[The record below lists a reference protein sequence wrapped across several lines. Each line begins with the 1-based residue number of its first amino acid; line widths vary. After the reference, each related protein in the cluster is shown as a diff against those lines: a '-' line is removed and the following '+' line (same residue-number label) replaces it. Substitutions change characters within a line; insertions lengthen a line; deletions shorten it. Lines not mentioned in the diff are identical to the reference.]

1 MKGNNI
7 IYPNTPFFRKY
18 AGKLIMPAGVEEE
31 GGAAFE
37 LIPAEV
43 TSVVFGT
50 AANPYFE
57 VSGDD
62 AVALFA
68 LVGPSVE
75 SVQFGIDNLTAEYTG
90 SDSDDIFN
98 VSPLIINE
106 EFLEEAHNVGIDY
119 FDDKIGQYVTII
131 TIAISYMDGYTP
143 LAVGEHPYEL
153 TVNGAAVS
161 AGEFIVEPEPVVVL
175 SMQQGIEE
183 NNTPRPSIQLNEGEG
198 KVLIDAVVKL
208 NYDLDNAPMK
218 FVVFCEAQQKVKR
231 EIPVKSYGEVTE
243 QNVAS
248 LNSQYIFSTPLKVGD
263 YYAVLKYET
272 PVQDDDFNWMEWYQ
286 WLAERA
292 ATIWFED
299 SEHSVQSDELPLNFL
314 QK

>member
-1 MKGNNI
+1 MKRNSI

-18 AGKLIMPAGVEEE
+18 AGKLIMPAGVEE
-31 GGAAFE
+31 GGGVAFE
-37 LIPAEV
+37 LIPVEV
-43 TSVVFGT
+43 TSVIAGIT
-50 AANPYFE
+50 SNPYFE
-57 VSGDD
+57 VSGGD
-62 AVALFA
+62 AAAVFA
-68 LVGPSVE
+68 LAGPSAE
-75 SVQFGIDNLTAEYTG
+75 SMRFSIDNLTAEYTG

-98 VSPLIINE
+98 VSPMIINE
-106 EFLEEAHNVGIDY
+106 EFLEGAHSVDIDY
-119 FDDKIGQYVTII
+119 FDDKIGQYVTMI
-131 TIAISYMDGYTP
+131 TIAIYHMEGYTP

-161 AGEFIVEPEPVVVL
+161 VGNFIVEPEPVVVM
-175 SMQQGIEE
+175 SMQQGIED
-183 NNTPRPSIQLNEGEG
+183 NNTSRPSIQLNEGEG

-208 NYDLDNAPMK
+208 NYDLDNAPLK

-248 LNSQYIFSTPLKVGD
+248 LNSQYNFVTPLQVGD
-263 YYAVLKYET
+263 RYAVLTYET
-272 PVQDDDFNWMEWYQ
+272 PVQDEDFNWMEWYQ

>member
-1 MKGNNI
+1 MKRNNI

-18 AGKLIMPAGVEEE
+18 AGKLIVPAGVEEE
-31 GGAAFE
+31 GGVAFE

-43 TSVVFGT
+43 AELMGIPG
-50 AANPYFE
+50 NPYFE
-57 VSGDD
+57 ESSGD
-62 AVALFA
+62 AAATFA
-68 LVGPSVE
+68 FVGAEPTSL
-75 SVQFGIDNLTAEYTG
+75 SFTIDELTATIPPEDEEIIEVY
-90 SDSDDIFN
+90 
-98 VSPLIINE
+98 SPPITQ
-106 EFLEEAHNVGIDY
+106 EFIDQAHAHEIY
-119 FDDKIGQYVTII
+119 WFDDKIGQYFTMTNIV
-131 TIAISYMDGYTP
+131 ISHMEGYTP

-153 TVNGAAVS
+153 TVNGEAVS
-161 AGEFIVEPEPVVVL
+161 VGEFIVEPEPVVVM
-175 SMQQGIEE
+175 SMQQGIKD
-183 NNTPRPSIQLNEGEG
+183 NNMQRPSIQLYEDEG

-208 NYDLDNAPMK
+208 NYDLDNAPLK

-243 QNVAS
+243 QNVAL
-248 LNSQYIFSTPLKVGD
+248 LNSQYIFTTPLKVGD
-263 YYAVLKYET
+263 YYAVLTYET

>member
-1 MKGNNI
+1 MKQNGI

-18 AGKLIMPAGVEEE
+18 GGKLIMPAGVEEE

-37 LIPAEV
+37 LVPAEV
-43 TSVVFGT
+43 VYIIEGLTS
-50 AANPYFE
+50 NPFFYADVE
-57 VSGDD
+57 E
-62 AVALFA
+62 ALAIFFLA
-68 LVGPSVE
+68 GPSVE
-75 SVQFGIDNLTAEYTG
+75 SMRFSIDNLTAEYTG
-90 SDSDDIFN
+90 GDSDGIFEFTQ
-98 VSPLIINE
+98 IIIDE
-106 EFLEEAHNVGIDY
+106 QAIDSAHEMGIDY
-119 FDDKIGQYVTII
+119 FDDKLGQYLYPINVY
-131 TIAISYMDGYTP
+131 ISHMEGYTP

-161 AGEFIVEPEPVVVL
+161 AGKFIVEPEPVVVL

-243 QNVAS
+243 QNVTS
-248 LNSQYIFSTPLKVGD
+248 LNSQYNFVTPLQVGD
-263 YYAVLKYET
+263 YYAVLTYEA

-314 QK
+314 QE

>member
-1 MKGNNI
+1 MKQNGI

-18 AGKLIMPAGVEEE
+18 GDKLIMPAGVEDE
-31 GGAAFE
+31 GGVSVE

-43 TSVVFGT
+43 AELFGLPD
-50 AANPYFE
+50 NPYFE
-57 VSGDD
+57 ESSGD
-62 AVALFA
+62 ASALFGFVGAEVETAEFA
-68 LVGPSVE
+68 L
-75 SVQFGIDNLTAEYTG
+75 DNLTARYPEDDG
-90 SDSDDIFN
+90 SVFAASSMPITAEI
-98 VSPLIINE
+98 VEQLHEIN
-106 EFLEEAHNVGIDY
+106 IY
-119 FDDKIGQYVTII
+119 WFDDKVGQSI
-131 TIAISYMDGYTP
+131 TMMDIFIYNMEGYTP
-143 LAVGEHPYEL
+143 LAVGEHTYEL

-161 AGEFIVEPEPVVVL
+161 DGNFIVEPEPVVVL

-198 KVLIDAVVKL
+198 KVLIDAVIKL

-243 QNVAS
+243 QNVAT
-248 LNSQYIFSTPLKVGD
+248 LNSQYNFVTPLQVGD
-263 YYAVLKYET
+263 YYAVLTYET

-286 WLAERA
+286 WLEERA